1 MTNVGARHPWRR
13 RARLGL
19 AIAGVLLAVAACSS
33 GGGGSSGATSGSGG
47 SGGAS
52 NPIVASAQTAVA
64 QHLKFPT
71 KILETQK
78 FTPKPGKMI
87 YNVSCNLA
95 IVGCGEISTEIGQAT
110 KAIGYRFGRCNAGA
124 TPTQAQGCFTN
135 AVNAK
140 ASVIVDNDVPLVG
153 SGNGF
158 HQANAAGIP
167 IAGAFTGNPLITIDE
182 PTQAAED
189 APTVEAQLLAD
200 YVISQSKGQAD
211 VLYIGEN
218 QDNDG
223 VLRGKGFIAEM
234 AKCTTCKVTTIQ
246 TNENTQ
252 TTSAPPQITAALEG
266 HPQIN
271 WIIGNQDTVSALA
284 VQVVG
289 NLGKSAQ
296 IKVGGMDADPQ
307 NIQYIKEGKQAID
320 ATVGQGEVA
329 YAAVYAAAQIAS
341 GVSVPRATP
350 VNIWLIDGSNV
361 SQVPS
366 NGVFFGPAHYQ
377 QQFLSLMGK

>member
-1 MTNVGARHPWRR
+1 VVA
-13 RARLGL
+13 
-19 AIAGVLLAVAACSS
+19 VLLVAAACGSS
-33 GGGGSSGATSGSGG
+33 GGSSKAAGGGSSASAS
-47 SGGAS
+47 S
-52 NPIVASAQTAVA
+52 NPVMSTAAAAVT
-64 QHLKFPT
+64 QHLTLPT
-71 KILETQK
+71 KILETET

-87 YNVSCNLA
+87 YNISCNLA
-95 IVGCGEISTEIGQAT
+95 IVGCGEISSEIGQAT
-110 KAIGYRFGRCNAGA
+110 KAIGYKFGRCNAGA

-135 AVNAK
+135 AANAK

-153 SGNGF
+153 SGSGF
-158 HQANAAGIP
+158 QQAKAAGIP
-167 IAGAFTGNPLITIDE
+167 IAGAFTGNPLVTIDE

-200 YVISQSKGQAD
+200 YVISKSGAHAN

-223 VLRGKGFIAEM
+223 VLRGKGFLAQM

-252 TTSAPPQITAALEG
+252 TTSAPPQITAALEAN
-266 HPQIN
+266 PKID

-289 NLGKSAQ
+289 NLGKSSQ
-296 IKVGGMDADPQ
+296 IKIGGMDADPQ

-329 YAAVYAAAQIAS
+329 YAAVYAAARIAS
-341 GVSVPRATP
+341 GLSVPQATP

-361 SQVPS
+361 SQIPS
-366 NGVFFGPAHYQ
+366 NGVFFGPANYQ
-377 QQFLSLMGK
+377 KQFLSLMGK

>member
-1 MTNVGARHPWRR
+1 VAVV
-13 RARLGL
+13 A
-19 AIAGVLLAVAACSS
+19 VLLAAAACGSS
-33 GGGGSSGATSGSGG
+33 GGGSSTVGGGSSASAS
-47 SGGAS
+47 S
-52 NPIVASAQTAVA
+52 NPVMSVA
-64 QHLKFPT
+64 QAAVTQHLTLPT
-71 KILETQK
+71 KILETGQ

-95 IVGCGEISTEIGQAT
+95 IVGCGEISSEIGQAT
-110 KAIGYRFGRCNAGA
+110 KAIGYKFGRCNAGA

-135 AVNAK
+135 AANAK

-153 SGNGF
+153 SGSGF
-158 HQANAAGIP
+158 QQAKAAGIP
-167 IAGAFTGNPLITIDE
+167 IAGAFTGNPLVTIDE

-200 YVISQSKGQAD
+200 YVISKSGAQAN

-223 VLRGKGFIAEM
+223 VLRGKGFLAQL
-234 AKCTTCKVTTIQ
+234 AKCKTCKVTTIQ

-252 TTSAPPQITAALEG
+252 TTSAPPQITAALEAN
-266 HPQIN
+266 PKID

-289 NLGKSAQ
+289 NLGKTSQ
-296 IKVGGMDADPQ
+296 IKIGGMDADPQ

-329 YAAVYAAAQIAS
+329 YAAVYAAARIAS
-341 GVSVPRATP
+341 GLSVPQATP

-366 NGVFFGPAHYQ
+366 NGVFFGPANYQ
-377 QQFLSLMGK
+377 KQFLSLMGK

>member
-1 MTNVGARHPWRR
+1 MTNVGARYAWRR

-19 AIAGVLLAVAACSS
+19 AIAGVLLTVAACSS
-33 GGGGSSGATSGSGG
+33 GGGGSTGAKSGSGG
-47 SGGAS
+47 GGGAG

-95 IVGCGEISTEIGQAT
+95 IVGCGEISTEIGQAA
-110 KAIGYRFGRCNAGA
+110 KSIGYRFGRCNAGA

-167 IAGAFTGNPLITIDE
+167 VAGAFTGNPLITIDE

-189 APTVEAQLLAD
+189 APTVEAQLLAE
-200 YVISQSKGQAD
+200 YVISQSKGHANVQHRSAIPAGRRGLRRLRLRQHDPRRRLRDRDVPGHLWAHAD
-211 VLYIGEN
+211 RRGGRTHA
-218 QDNDG
+218 DRDG
-223 VLRGKGFIAEM
+223 HRR
-234 AKCTTCKVTTIQ
+234 
-246 TNENTQ
+246 
-252 TTSAPPQITAALEG
+252 
-266 HPQIN
+266 
-271 WIIGNQDTVSALA
+271 A
-284 VQVVG
+284 V
-289 NLGKSAQ
+289 
-296 IKVGGMDADPQ
+296 
-307 NIQYIKEGKQAID
+307 
-320 ATVGQGEVA
+320 
-329 YAAVYAAAQIAS
+329 
-341 GVSVPRATP
+341 
-350 VNIWLIDGSNV
+350 
-361 SQVPS
+361 
-366 NGVFFGPAHYQ
+366 
-377 QQFLSLMGK
+377 